1 MYSYVFISR
10 TYLLYVRWYCTLWV
24 MTRYYCTHV
33 GSLRC
38 TSGRES
44 LAGLSLG
51 TDVSPVFAAK
61 DAEMDASGVAP
72 TLEHVQ

>member
-1 MYSYVFISR
+1 
-10 TYLLYVRWYCTLWV
+10 